1 MDALQRESRKRLQS
15 ESDIKKSQEKF
26 VDELQTREQRM
37 LELVRELKQDKQRL
51 EDTIYRLKSE
61 AMATNVSQ
69 QKLKEDLA
77 KEREE
82 MVRRYKV

>member
-1 MDALQRESRKRLQS
+1 M
-15 ESDIKKSQEKF
+15 
-26 VDELQTREQRM
+26 QTREQRT
-37 LELVRELKQDKQRL
+37 LEQVRELKQEKQRL

-61 AMATNVSQ
+61 AMATSVSQ

-82 MVRRYKV
+82 MVRRYCDVVHM